1 MSRRSRKRGRRGN
14 SSNMTTYLIG
24 GIVVLVVVIVGAISL
39 KPTPT
44 EETTKTHRS
53 FSIADYRN
61 DASRFTGNMYRL
73 EGRVE
78 NIDTLGNDRLVAIS
92 IADNP
97 HERLP
102 LLVRSGVSG
111 RVNLTRG
118 DTFIFEVECC
128 TGHTEEQKEVKG
140 ILMVR
145 RVETK

>member
-1 MSRRSRKRGRRGN
+1 
-14 SSNMTTYLIG
+14 MTTYLIG

-39 KPTPT
+39 KPAPA